1 MKVVALIAAYN
12 EEQYIGKTLEAVS
25 SVELVDEILVINDGS
40 TDGTQAVVEE
50 YVQLAPGRFGIL
62 SLSTNSGKGSA
73 LRQGV
78 NAVQGDIYLFLDAD
92 LGSTACYARDLL
104 EPVLS
109 SEADMTIA
117 RFFEG
122 QSLGG
127 ERMGFGLVRRLAA
140 LGVRLLTG
148 TRVQSPLS
156 GQRAVKAEV
165 LQRVGGLAQGFGV
178 EVSLTIGA
186 LYHGFTL
193 REVPVPM
200 KHRAYGRSIKG
211 FLHRGRQLIHVV
223 KALMYCW
230 RRGWHG

>member
-1 MKVVALIAAYN
+1 
-12 EEQYIGKTLEAVS
+12 
-25 SVELVDEILVINDGS
+25 
-40 TDGTQAVVEE
+40 
-50 YVQLAPGRFGIL
+50 
-62 SLSTNSGKGSA
+62 
-73 LRQGV
+73 
-78 NAVQGDIYLFLDAD
+78 
-92 LGSTACYARDLL
+92 
-104 EPVLS
+104 
-109 SEADMTIA
+109 
-117 RFFEG
+117 
-122 QSLGG
+122 
-127 ERMGFGLVRRLAA
+127 MGFGLVRRLAA

-230 RRGWHG
+230 RRVAWLIWTLAAGVFSYLSVAALLPIYQRQRAENYLGESVPSGLGYAFLLPAVLAMLLRAGASAQTLLLPPRSCSSQPWVP